1 MATCSPSDLVAGARC
16 FSCIAPRQLEV
27 IKASLLCQILQIA
40 NPMASC
46 DAASLIADGKCFAA
60 LTADMLAVVQTQL
73 LCEILNAGGG
83 GGGQSCIICAN
94 VDPTTAPTCAC
105 ALYYRKDNMA
115 VWLWNAD
122 TLTWDQL
129 IAP

>member
-1 MATCSPSDLVAGARC
+1 
-16 FSCIAPRQLEV
+16 
-27 IKASLLCQILQIA
+27 
-40 NPMASC
+40 MASC
-46 DAASLIADGKCFAA
+46 DASSLLEAGKCFTGLPAH
-60 LTADMLAVVQTQL
+60 LLAVVQTQL
-73 LCEILNAGGG
+73 LCEILSAGGG

-94 VDPTTAPTCAC
+94 ADPTVAPTCAC

-122 TLTWDQL
+122 TNTWDQL